1 MSGSTQGDGADPSG
15 VKPDAVG
22 RGWIDRGGAPP
33 EPALF
38 FLSGTS
44 LGIGNL
50 VEGSSPVWI
59 ELRETTSLDALGD
72 PDRGLQAVEMALT
85 DGRVVRA
92 GWPLTFCD
100 HVVSALQTTLPAIG
114 APAHAVAPPVAPSA
128 APLAPPAVAPVPVA
142 APPAPVGAAPTPA
155 AAVATPGEG
164 AGSPTPSIA
173 PIAAAEAAPTPP
185 APGGPPADT
194 SISAEA
200 APAAAAAAL
209 VLEDV
214 TYLGGYPGQ
223 SKKRKKCTATLT
235 RDAIEVAGP
244 NGLTFRVPW
253 EVIRTIEAQNA
264 DEARFRMN
272 TKVHRDAT
280 ALVMECDQG
289 VTVLLEARDCPTIPL
304 RGAIAQLVGDM
315 PVVVV

>member
-22 RGWIDRGGAPP
+22 RGWIDRGGPTP

-50 VEGSSPVWI
+50 VEGSLPAWI
-59 ELRETTSLDALGD
+59 ELREATNLDALGD
-72 PDRGLQAVEMALT
+72 PENGLQAVEMAIS
-85 DGRVVRA
+85 GGQVVRA
-92 GWPLTFCD
+92 GWPLNFCD
-100 HVVSALQTTLPAIG
+100 HVVSVLQATVAATEPPTAAVTAPVRPAPI
-114 APAHAVAPPVAPSA
+114 APTPVAPTS
-128 APLAPPAVAPVPVA
+128 V
-142 APPAPVGAAPTPA
+142 APTPA
-155 AAVATPGEG
+155 
-164 AGSPTPSIA
+164 PTPSIA
-173 PIAAAEAAPTPP
+173 PGVPAGAAPGPAVPGAPP
-185 APGGPPADT
+185 VDP
-194 SISAEA
+194 SIPTEST
-200 APAAAAAAL
+200 AAAAAAL

-235 RDAIEVAGP
+235 RDAVEVAGP

>member
-1 MSGSTQGDGADPSG
+1 VWRSSGVSGSTQGDGADPSS

-22 RGWIDRGGAPP
+22 RGWIDRGGPTP

-50 VEGSSPVWI
+50 VEGSLPVWI
-59 ELRETTSLDALGD
+59 ELRETTNLDALGD
-72 PDRGLQAVEMALT
+72 PENGVQAVEMAIS
-85 DGRVVRA
+85 GGQVVRA
-92 GWPLTFCD
+92 GWPLNFCD
-100 HVVSALQTTLPAIG
+100 HVVSALQATTAATETPTAPVPSAPV
-114 APAHAVAPPVAPSA
+114 APAPVAPS
-128 APLAPPAVAPVPVA
+128 PVAPT
-142 APPAPVGAAPTPA
+142 PALAAPTPA
-155 AAVATPGEG
+155 AA
-164 AGSPTPSIA
+164 AGGPTPSIA
-173 PIAAAEAAPTPP
+173 AGVPAGATPAQLAPEGPAADPSVPSEST
-185 APGGPPADT
+185 T
-194 SISAEA
+194 
-200 APAAAAAAL
+200 AAAAAAL

-235 RDAIEVAGP
+235 RDAVEVAGP

>member
-22 RGWIDRGGAPP
+22 RGWIDRGGPTP

-50 VEGSSPVWI
+50 VEGSLPAWI
-59 ELRETTSLDALGD
+59 ELREATNLDALGD
-72 PDRGLQAVEMALT
+72 PENGLQAVEMAT
-85 DGRVVRA
+85 SGGQVVRA
-92 GWPLTFCD
+92 GWPLNFCD
-100 HVVSALQTTLPAIG
+100 HVVSALQATVAATEPPTA
-114 APAHAVAPPVAPSA
+114 AVT
-128 APLAPPAVAPVPVA
+128 APV
-142 APPAPVGAAPTPA
+142 PPAPVAPTPVAPTPVAPTSVAPTPA
-155 AAVATPGEG
+155 PTAPAPTPTPAASAD
-164 AGSPTPSIA
+164 APTPSIA
-173 PIAAAEAAPTPP
+173 PGVPAGAAPGPAVPGAPP
-185 APGGPPADT
+185 VDP
-194 SISAEA
+194 SIPTEST
-200 APAAAAAAL
+200 AAAAAAL

-235 RDAIEVAGP
+235 RDAVEVAGP

>member
-22 RGWIDRGGAPP
+22 RGWIDRGGPTP

-50 VEGSSPVWI
+50 VEGSLPAWI
-59 ELRETTSLDALGD
+59 ELREATNLDALGD
-72 PDRGLQAVEMALT
+72 PENGLQAVEMAIS
-85 DGRVVRA
+85 GGQVVRA
-92 GWPLTFCD
+92 GWPLNFCD
-100 HVVSALQTTLPAIG
+100 HVVSALQATVAATEPPTA
-114 APAHAVAPPVAPSA
+114 AVT
-128 APLAPPAVAPVPVA
+128 APV
-142 APPAPVGAAPTPA
+142 PPAPVAPTPVAPTPVAPTSVAPTSVAPTPA
-155 AAVATPGEG
+155 
-164 AGSPTPSIA
+164 PTPSIA
-173 PIAAAEAAPTPP
+173 PDVPAGT
-185 APGGPPADT
+185 APGPAVPGAPPVDPSSPT
-194 SISAEA
+194 EST
-200 APAAAAAAL
+200 AAAAAAL

>member
-155 AAVATPGEG
+155 AAVATP
-164 AGSPTPSIA
+164 
-173 PIAAAEAAPTPP
+173 P

-235 RDAIEVAGP
+235 RDAVEVAGP

>member
-155 AAVATPGEG
+155 AAVATP
-164 AGSPTPSIA
+164 
-173 PIAAAEAAPTPP
+173 P